1 MSPRRSLRTL
11 HTAALAVAV
20 AGSVFAADD
29 KKQQPAPAPAPTF
42 RATPHTPAP
51 SPATA
56 QTPAAPPATMP
67 QVPPGNRAAPQ
78 PTPGNTARPGTMT
91 PQEQQQHRE
100 DLQRAKT
107 GDECR
112 AAVARQREAAA
123 QRAKERG
130 ETLPNN
136 AGSDPCV
143 GR

>member
-1 MSPRRSLRTL
+1 MTPRRTLRTL
-11 HTAALAVAV
+11 HVAALAAAV
-20 AGSVFAADD
+20 TGGVIAADD
-29 KKQQPAPAPAPTF
+29 KKPPAPAPTF

-51 SPATA
+51 SPATV

-78 PTPGNTARPGTMT
+78 PTPGNTSRPGAMT

-100 DLQRAKT
+100 DLRRAKT

-112 AAVARQREAAA
+112 AVVARQREAQV

-130 ETLPNN
+130 ETAPNN

>member
-1 MSPRRSLRTL
+1 MSPRRTVRTL
-11 HTAALAVAV
+11 HTVALAVAV

-29 KKQQPAPAPAPTF
+29 RKQPAPTF

-78 PTPGNTARPGTMT
+78 PTAGNTPRTGTMT

-112 AAVARQREAAA
+112 AVVARQREAQV

-130 ETLPNN
+130 ETPPNK